1 MDLYFYLDIY
11 ADKTLID
18 YYLVSFKLIKLDLI
32 ETRELNSSIY
42 ITKVYNW
49 EEFKNNVS
57 NITLHEYGDE
67 LKRFSDV
74 ELAMREGYKLA
85 LRQANKIAAKKIF
98 PATGPGC
105 PPLEIINITFPG
117 NFETL
122 IAPDKTNI
130 DAFLE
135 KIIKGIDDL
144 EINKR

>member
-11 ADKTLID
+11 ADRTLID

-42 ITKVYNW
+42 ITKIYDW

-67 LKRFSDV
+67 LKRFSDL
-74 ELAMREGYKLA
+74 ELAMKEGYKLA
-85 LRQANKIAAKKIF
+85 LRQANKISAKKIF
-98 PATGPGC
+98 PVTGPGC
-105 PPLEIINITFPG
+105 PPLEIINITFPA

-122 IAPDKTNI
+122 IAPDRTNI
-130 DAFLE
+130 DTFLE